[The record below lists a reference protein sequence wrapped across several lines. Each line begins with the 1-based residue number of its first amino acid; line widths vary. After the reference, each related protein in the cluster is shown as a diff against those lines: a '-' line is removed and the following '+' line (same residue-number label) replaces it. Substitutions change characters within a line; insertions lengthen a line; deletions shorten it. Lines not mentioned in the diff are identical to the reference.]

1 MPGPPPDPEALRRD
15 RNSDEGWHVLPLT
28 GRPGPAPDWPLT
40 PASNRESHH
49 WVRLWKTPQATRWE
63 VLGQHVQV
71 AMYVRRLVALEDP
84 DATAALGNHVIRL
97 EEALGLSIPGMRRN
111 RWQIGSQQSMQ
122 PAPPQAPTGTDGAP
136 AAPTSSARGRM
147 LRAVPNDGA

>member
-1 MPGPPPDPEALRRD
+1 MPGPPPDPDALRRD
-15 RNSDEGWHVLPLT
+15 RNTDEGWHVLPVT

-40 PASNRESHH
+40 PASNRENLH

-71 AMYVRRLVALEDP
+71 AMYVRRLVALEEP
-84 DATAALGNHVIRL
+84 DATAALGNHVLRL

-111 RWQIGSQQSMQ
+111 RWQIGSQQS
-122 PAPPQAPTGTDGAP
+122 APEQATGTDGA
-136 AAPTSSARGRM
+136 APRRSAGSARGR
-147 LRAVPNDGA
+147 LTVVSDGD